1 MAASM
6 SSVSPASRTSLCD
19 YCSFCSDDNLIYAKH
34 VFQAHCSESNF
45 HYVCGITNC
54 PHAFKTG
61 ATYASF
67 LTHCNRKHS
76 NWREI
81 LGRNLCL
88 QFQRPL
94 ELDRIVDGQPDAQ
107 EPMDLQ
113 QLNFDDSLDLC
124 GRNELTV
131 SNEDVELAAARFL
144 LTLKEKYRLTQ
155 ASLNFALESVSDI
168 INVTCRSIEHAVHQ
182 ELGESGISPPPCC
195 FHTPDPFSNLKTEY
209 QQTKFYRDHFGLIVS
224 NN

>member
-1 MAASM
+1 M
-6 SSVSPASRTSLCD
+6 
-19 YCSFCSDDNLIYAKH
+19 KH

-45 HYVCGITNC
+45 HYVCGITDC

-81 LGRNLCL
+81 LGRKLCL
-88 QFQRPL
+88 QFQIFP
-94 ELDRIVDGQPDAQ
+94 ELDDHSASSEGQPDVQ
-107 EPMDLQ
+107 EPMNLQ
-113 QLNFDDSLDLC
+113 QYDHSHDLC
-124 GRNELTV
+124 SSNELLTM
-131 SNEDVELAAARFL
+131 SSEKVELAAARFL

-168 INVTCRSIEHAVHQ
+168 INITSRNIEHAVCQ
-182 ELGESGISPPPCC
+182 ELSESGISPSPSC

-209 QQTKFYRDHFGLIVS
+209 QQTKFHRDNFGLIVRNIS
-224 NN
+224 IV